1 MTKSTGADVF
11 DRPEIFLSLAVSLL
25 DQNKV
30 AAAEELIADTLARHP
45 GDPLYENV
53 ARIIRTRKLPSWH
66 ASMLRDGPRNA
77 AYRAA
82 IEAVAEDRVVLDIGT
97 GSGLLAMMAA
107 RAGAK
112 RVIACEANP
121 LVAETAR
128 RIIAAN
134 GFADVITIHACHSTK
149 LTRDMIGDAGA
160 EVVVSE
166 IFAADLVGEG
176 VLPALEH
183 ARQELCAPDALF
195 VPEAACL
202 RVALVELA
210 KMEATP
216 RMVEGFDLGEFLPL
230 YSNTD
235 FIDPASTKF
244 ALRSQPVDL
253 ALLNWNIPSPVPVT
267 GHAAASVT
275 ASGGTINAVAQW
287 LKIDFGNGVAYENP
301 PGGDAAAHWYPIT
314 YLLPSSLQTE
324 PGETLEVEAF
334 YHAATLQVWANQA
347 RQTSG

>member
-1 MTKSTGADVF
+1 
-11 DRPEIFLSLAVSLL
+11 
-25 DQNKV
+25 
-30 AAAEELIADTLARHP
+30 
-45 GDPLYENV
+45 
-53 ARIIRTRKLPSWH
+53 
-66 ASMLRDGPRNA
+66 MLRDGPRNT

-82 IEAVAEDRVVLDIGT
+82 IEAVAEGRVVLDIGT

-121 LVAETAR
+121 LVAEAAR

-183 ARQELCAPDALF
+183 AREELCAPGALF

-202 RVALVELA
+202 RVALVELTGV
-210 KMEATP
+210 EAAP

-230 YSNTD
+230 YSNIEMVAPD
-235 FIDPASTKF
+235 STQVT
-244 ALRSQPVDL
+244 LRSMPADL
-253 ALLNWNIPSPVPVT
+253 ALLNWNTPTPVPVT
-267 GHAAASVT
+267 DHTGLRNSLWRR
-275 ASGGTINAVAQW
+275 GQCRGAVAE
-287 LKIDFGNGVAYENP
+287 DRF
-301 PGGDAAAHWYPIT
+301 
-314 YLLPSSLQTE
+314 
-324 PGETLEVEAF
+324 
-334 YHAATLQVWANQA
+334 
-347 RQTSG
+347 R

>member
-1 MTKSTGADVF
+1 MTKSTGTDVF
-11 DRPEIFLSLAVSLL
+11 DRPEIFLSLGLSLL
-25 DQNKV
+25 DQNKA

-66 ASMLRDGPRNA
+66 ASMLRDGLRNA
-77 AYRAA
+77 AYRTA
-82 IEAVAEDRVVLDIGT
+82 IETVAQGRVVLDIGT

-121 LVAETAR
+121 LVAEAAR

-134 GFADVITIHACHSTK
+134 GFEDVITVHACHSTK

-183 ARQELCAPDALF
+183 ARAELCAPDALF

-202 RVALVELA
+202 RVALVELTSI
-210 KMEATP
+210 EAAP
-216 RMVEGFDLGEFLPL
+216 RIVEGFDLGEFLPL
-230 YSNTD
+230 YSNAE
-235 FIDPASTKF
+235 FIEPASTQI
-244 ALRSQPVDL
+244 ALRSEPADL
-253 ALLNWNIPSPVPVT
+253 ALLDWNIPSPVPVT
-267 GHAAASVT
+267 GHAATSVT
-275 ASGGTINAVAQW
+275 ASGGVVNAVAQW
-287 LKIDFGNGVAYENP
+287 LKIDFGNGVTYENP
-301 PGGDAAAHWYPIT
+301 PGGDAAAHWHPIA
-314 YLLPSSLQTE
+314 YLLPDPIQTHA
-324 PGETLEVEAF
+324 GAKRMIEAF
-334 YHAATLQVWANQA
+334 YHATALKVWAA
-347 RQTSG
+347 